1 MENGIPMWY
10 SEGMECGISFMEKNS
25 DVYYYVNW
33 SPLAKA
39 DRYDIISKVPAIAG
53 IFEIYWMDENKRLR
67 MFVVGQTNYGGL
79 RSEIRRIT
87 DPELCINDE
96 KAKKILEE
104 KEIWYRY
111 APAESAKV
119 MSDIIWF
126 FTQTYFP
133 ENTSVQHSGRY
144 ENIFLKESEPDKL
157 MWVP

>member
-1 MENGIPMWY
+1 MK
-10 SEGMECGISFMEKNS
+10 CGITAMEKKG

-39 DRYDIISKVPAIAG
+39 DRYDIISKVPSVAG

-87 DPELCINDE
+87 DPELCKNDE
-96 KAKKILEE
+96 KARKILEE

-111 APAESAKV
+111 SPTDSAKV
-119 MSDIIWF
+119 MADVIWF
-126 FTQTYFP
+126 FMQTYFP
-133 ENTSVQHSGRY
+133 EKTNIKHSDRY
-144 ENIFLKESEPDKL
+144 ENIFVKESEPDKL